1 MTEFL
6 YEQTDIKSAMAKH
19 AVYDSVFTNL
29 FRDPEYTIQLYRAL
43 HPEDIEARAEDI
55 TVVTLQNVLVNQFYN
70 DLGFT
75 IGNRLMILVEAQS
88 TWSDNILVR
97 ALLYLTKTIHNY
109 LIETRQYVYG
119 RKKVT
124 FPKPEIY
131 VIYTGD
137 VESMGKCRA
146 MSHVLSLSR
155 DFFDGD
161 SGDLD
166 VKAKIVYDG
175 QKGDI
180 VYQYVM
186 FTKICREQI
195 RKYGKT
201 RKAILETIRIC
212 KDRDVLKKYLQ
223 SRESEAVDIMITLFS
238 FEEILDGYVQDEL
251 RIVKEETRAA
261 QEETRA
267 AQEETRAAN
276 ERANVAEERT
286 RAAQE
291 EIRLANERANVA
303 EKNMKQA
310 AFRLYN
316 LGVSLPVI
324 AQSLSLDLDT
334 VHALIQEDQAPH
346 HGNVPESRIEK
357 I

>member
-29 FRDPEYTIQLYRAL
+29 FRDPEYTIQLYRVL

-70 DLGFT
+70 DLGFM

-119 RKKVT
+119 KKKVS

-137 VESMGKCRA
+137 VECIGKCRV
-146 MSHVLSLSR
+146 MPSVLSLSR

-186 FTKICREQI
+186 FTKICREQT

-212 KDRDVLKKYLQ
+212 KDQDVLKKYLQ

-267 AQEETRAAN
+267 AN
-276 ERANVAEERT
+276 ERANVAEEKI

-291 EIRLANERANVA
+291 EIRLANERVTAA
-303 EKNMKQA
+303 EENIKQA
-310 AFRLYN
+310 AFRLYH

-334 VHALIQEDQAPH
+334 VHALIQEDQTVH
-346 HGNVPESRIEK
+346 L
-357 I
+357 